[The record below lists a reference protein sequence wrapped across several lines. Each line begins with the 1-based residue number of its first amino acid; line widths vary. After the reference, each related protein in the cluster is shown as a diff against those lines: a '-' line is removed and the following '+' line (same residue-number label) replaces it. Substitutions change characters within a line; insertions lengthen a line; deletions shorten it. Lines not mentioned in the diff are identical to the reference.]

1 MFLSVFYFKNN
12 KRNKNPTPTLKQS
25 ILLSELIVS
34 YVIITLGLCSLFTS
48 LWKRKGKIFKK
59 RIRYHGKYIK
69 ICKQ

>member
-34 YVIITLGLCSLFTS
+34 YVILPLGFVHYLLPFGREKVKYS
-48 LWKRKGKIFKK
+48 RKE
-59 RIRYHGKYIK
+59 
-69 ICKQ
+69 